1 MFRCFSF
8 VLKDNLSI
16 IRYTVTDM
24 ATLQDYR
31 DERLRKLQ
39 ELKNLG
45 VDPYPAESHR
55 TIGAGEIAPKFDEV
69 EGQTAT
75 VVGRITGLRKF
86 GKLAFIVLRDQ
97 SGQVQLFLREGDVDQ
112 LDAPRSVIGMKELPL
127 LDTGDF
133 VEATGEI
140 IKTKTGEISVGVK
153 TLRLLTKSLR
163 PMPTELTNKEERL
176 RRRYVDMNVNEDVRN
191 RFIRRSKFWQA
202 TRGYL
207 DQHGFVEVNVPVL
220 EHTTGG
226 ADANP
231 FVTHMDALDQDFYLR
246 ISHELPLKRLIGA
259 GFEKVYDLGPRFRNE
274 NYSDEHLPE
283 HVAMEWYWAYAN
295 WQDGMKFMEGMY
307 KYVLQETFGTLQFKL
322 DRFEVDMSGEWEV
335 WDYATIIKERYDIDV
350 YESSL
355 DDVKKALADNKL
367 EVEQTENRARGID
380 KLWKNIRKDVAG
392 PVWLINT
399 PKFISPLAKSNPD
412 DENTVQRFQ
421 PVIAGSELGNGF
433 SELNDPID
441 QLNRF
446 LEQQAMREAGD
457 DEAMMLDIDF
467 VEMLEYGMPPACG
480 WGYSERVFWIFEGV
494 TAREGVPFPQLS
506 TDSDAVT
513 KAIYP
518 DVRLEAAPAKTPAVQ
533 QENKPL
539 SAVEEGTKKLY
550 LDDFALLECDAEVME
565 TSSTEDGLTT
575 IVLNQTCLYPGGGGQ
590 AHDLGE
596 LSWQDGHLEI
606 TEVSKEKDGTVL
618 HRGHLEGALPRPGVA
633 VHCKTDAER
642 RLLNSRL
649 HCAGHL
655 IDYAVRKVGVQWK
668 PGRGAHYPHMSF
680 VEYEGDFNADEAEAL
695 RQNIETEV
703 NAFIARGGKVGVRSV
718 PSGEA
723 RGLSDYIPEPV
734 LEKYQNV
741 HLATYPED
749 FNVCC
754 GGTHVTDLSQIG
766 EVKVLKVKRKD
777 GRNRVSYTLEGLES

>member
-1 MFRCFSF
+1 
-8 VLKDNLSI
+8 
-16 IRYTVTDM
+16 M

-31 DERLRKLQ
+31 NERLRKLD
-39 ELKNLG
+39 ELKQLG
-45 VDPYPAESHR
+45 VNPYPAESHR
-55 TIGAGEIAPKFDEV
+55 THMAGDVASKFEEL

-75 VVGRITGLRKF
+75 VAGRITSIRKF
-86 GKLAFIVLRDQ
+86 GKLAFIVLKDE
-97 SGQVQLFLREGDVDQ
+97 SGQMQLFLHDGDISE
-112 LDAPRSVIGMKELPL
+112 LNASSSVLSMKELPL

-133 VEATGEI
+133 IEATGEI
-140 IKTKTGEISVGVK
+140 IKTKTGEISIGVK
-153 TLRLLTKSLR
+153 TLRLLAKSLR

-176 RRRYVDMNVNEDVRN
+176 RRRYVDMNVNTEVRE

-202 TRGYL
+202 TRDYL
-207 DQHGFVEVNVPVL
+207 NQNGFTEVNIPVL

-295 WQDGMKFMEGMY
+295 WQDGMAFMEGLY
-307 KYVLQETFGTLQFKL
+307 KHVLQQTFGTLQFTL
-322 DRFEVDMSGEWEV
+322 NGASIDMSGAWEV
-335 WDYATIIKERYDIDV
+335 WDYATVIKERYGIDV

-355 DDVKKALADNKL
+355 DEVKKALSDNKL

-412 DENTVQRFQ
+412 DDRTVQRFQ

-457 DEAMMLDIDF
+457 DEAMMLDIDY

-494 TAREGVPFPQLS
+494 TAREGVPFPQLRTEYDS
-506 TDSDAVT
+506 TT
-513 KAIYP
+513 REIYP
-518 DVRLEAAPAKTPAVQ
+518 EVRLDTPMQAVKSTVKPAAS
-533 QENKPL
+533 KPV

-550 LDDFALLECDAEVME
+550 LTDFSLLECDGQVVSSE
-565 TSSTEDGLTT
+565 TLEGETT
-575 IVLNQTCLYPGGGGQ
+575 IILDQTCLYPGGGGQ
-590 AHDLGE
+590 AHDMGVLN
-596 LSWQDGHLEI
+596 WDGGMLQV
-606 TEVSKEKDGTVL
+606 TEVSKDSEGVVR
-618 HRGHLEGALPRPGVA
+618 HRGILTGELPQNNVQ
-633 VHCKTDAER
+633 VHCTVEPAR

-649 HCAGHL
+649 HCVGHL
-655 IDYAVRKVGVQWK
+655 LDYAVKKAGKNWRSGK
-668 PGRGAHYPHMSF
+668 GAHYPHMSF
-680 VEYEGDFNADEAEAL
+680 VDYDGEYNPEEAESLA
-695 RQNIETEV
+695 RQVEETINE
-703 NAFIARGGKVGVRSV
+703 FTRKGGAVGIQVV
-718 PSGEA
+718 PAEEA
-723 RGLSDYIPEPV
+723 HNYSEYLPQAV
-734 LEKYQNV
+734 VEKYQDV
-741 HLATYPED
+741 HLATYPD
-749 FNVCC
+749 GFTICC
-754 GGTHVTDLSQIG
+754 GGTHVSDVSQIG
-766 EVKVLKVKRKD
+766 DMKVTRIKKKD
-777 GRNRVSYTLEGLES
+777 GHIRISYALADEEV